1 MEIGKEINQG
11 KFKSEW
17 QKVNLNILFTSYW
30 IQNQVK
36 EILKDYDLTNQQF
49 NVLRIL
55 RGAYPNPLSNTIIR
69 NRMLDK
75 MSDVSRILVRLQ
87 EKELIIKQDN
97 GKDRRASDITI
108 SPKGLK
114 LLESIDIK
122 ETELE
127 GISKNLSEEEAR
139 LLNNLCDKLR
149 DKK

>member
-55 RGAYPNPLSNTIIR
+55 RGTYPNPLSNTIIR

-114 LLESIDIK
+114 LLESIDVK

>member
-127 GISKNLSEEEAR
+127 GISKNLNEEEAR

>member
-17 QKVNLNILFTSYW
+17 QKVNLNLLFTSYW

-36 EILKDYDLTNQQF
+36 EILKDYDLTSQQF

-87 EKELIIKQDN
+87 EKDLIIKQDN

-114 LLESIDIK
+114 LLETIDIK
-122 ETELE
+122 ESDLE
-127 GISKNLSEEEAR
+127 GISKNLTEEEAR

-149 DKK
+149 EKL

>member
-114 LLESIDIK
+114 LLESIDVK